1 MDFIASNLPKAMSMA
16 REAYG
21 DYERGRKVRLGNYKG
36 ANETKQLG
44 HYNKQ
49 GRRLAIYHGS

>member
-16 REAYG
+16 REAYS
-21 DYERGRKVRLGNYKG
+21 DYQVGRKVRLGSYRG
-36 ANETKQLG
+36 AGEVKALG

>member
-1 MDFIASNLPKAMSMA
+1 MDFVSNIPKAINMA

-36 ANETKQLG
+36 AGEVKQLG